1 MTEQTTILSKA
12 QELYGKAAKLV
23 TVNRAA
29 RRILRE
35 LNELINTLEEYIH
48 YNIEY
53 DKAEVGTKLKYYEKQ
68 LQLVE
73 RKRELFKFFREVS
86 KKQGSLPEN
95 ADDEEFLLSWIKEK
109 GYELCSY
116 SKAEA
121 LERLDELEEGEV
133 VEEEDPLGSGLDLWC
148 LKVRR

>member
-53 DKAEVGTKLKYYEKQ
+53 DKAEVGTKLKYYE
-68 LQLVE
+68 
-73 RKRELFKFFREVS
+73 
-86 KKQGSLPEN
+86 N
-95 ADDEEFLLSWIKEK
+95 
-109 GYELCSY
+109 SY
-116 SKAEA
+116 N
-121 LERLDELEEGEV
+121 
-133 VEEEDPLGSGLDLWC
+133 
-148 LKVRR
+148 